1 MKKLIYALAVLAMT
15 MLTACGGGSSAPKQ
29 GTSENTYQPTNT
41 VPKKLQAYRDSLMNQ
56 LRSEGMDEGSDIY
69 LEDIFFEGDDLICQR
84 VAREEELD
92 GQSITYFWEKMGYNS
107 PRYVESLKMDMVE
120 FLITK
125 EPRLA
130 ELLREYRYNFVF
142 RFVGN
147 RSRDRYDIKVSYNEI
162 Y

>member
-1 MKKLIYALAVLAMT
+1 MAEGLFPFARGDLLQGNPDGPRFLIDGDYLHVVYRADFHE
-15 MLTACGGGSSAPKQ
+15 AC
-29 GTSENTYQPTNT
+29 
-41 VPKKLQAYRDSLMNQ
+41 
-56 LRSEGMDEGSDIY
+56 EGMDEGSEIY